1 MIMANINDDQLNDD
15 DEHGVGNGDD
25 DVNDDDDDDDG
36 IRHTRPSCVFLYSR
50 NGIGNV

>member
-1 MIMANINDDQLNDD
+1 MANIKDDQLNDD

-25 DVNDDDDDDDG
+25 EVNDDDDG

>member
-25 DVNDDDDDDDG
+25 EVNDDDG
-36 IRHTRPSCVFLYSR
+36 IRHTRPSWVFLYSR

>member
-15 DEHGVGNGDD
+15 DEHGVGNGNGDG
-25 DVNDDDDDDDG
+25 DDDDG
-36 IRHTRPSCVFLYSR
+36 MRHTRPSCVFLYSR